1 MKVNR
6 EYKVGP
12 WRSIWIGKESVD
24 NEIDLFVV
32 HNGKE
37 FFTVRTE
44 KIADI
49 LQATFN
55 LMEVEDAELQ
65 TPVDGSSAEGS
76 VTG

>member
-12 WRSIWIGKESVD
+12 WRNIWLGQD
-24 NEIDLFVV
+24 TEIDLFIV

-37 FFTVRTE
+37 YFLVRNSR
-44 KIADI
+44 IADI

-65 TPVDGSSAEGS
+65 TPVDDKSAEGD